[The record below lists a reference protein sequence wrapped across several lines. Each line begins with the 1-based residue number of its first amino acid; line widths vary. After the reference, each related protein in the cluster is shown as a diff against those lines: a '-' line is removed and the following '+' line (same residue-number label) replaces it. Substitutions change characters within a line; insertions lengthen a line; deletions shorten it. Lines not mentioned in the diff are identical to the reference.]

1 MFTLFRAGRAR
12 FLSLAAAALFLVLG
26 SFDTAKGQ
34 TLTLSASTLN
44 FTAAQGNNPA
54 TTQQVSVGST
64 GASINYIISSDQSWL
79 LASACGFC
87 GDGGTSGPTEPLT
100 IQVNSSSLNAGSYS
114 GNVTLTPT
122 NGSPKAV
129 VAVILT
135 ITGSGPAASTLVAS
149 LSQLNFSYQAAHS
162 GPASQAV
169 QITAS
174 GINIPIT
181 AVNTNIAPTNNCPAG
196 WLQAS
201 SSAST
206 TPATI
211 TIGIVT
217 AGLNPGTCTGSV
229 SVNSTSAGNGSTS
242 VQIGVTLY
250 ISSSPL
256 LNVAIPPGITS
267 VTLQQGARPVQFAV
281 PLTSSDSSVA
291 VNFTASTAP
300 GSDNSW
306 LAVSPV
312 IGSTPASLNVQV
324 TPNSTL
330 SPGSYTG
337 SITIFSTGLLNGQ
350 LTIPITFLLTT
361 TSAISISPSGTQNF
375 NQSQGGAPP
384 APITLTLT
392 SAINANF
399 TTSVTQQSGGLW
411 LQATPSNGS
420 VTGSAPGTIT
430 LTVLP
435 NTLGQG
441 TYSSLATISF
451 QNSNIP
457 PITIPVSLSVGPP
470 VSTLVPSPPS
480 LTFAYQIGGSAPAAQ
495 NVNITNLAGGAITY
509 SIGSVTQSWISVTP
523 SNGTTPGSISVSVA
537 PQSLAPGSYTGS
549 FTLNSSGAPSVVVN
563 VTLNITQSTAPQV
576 FIIGNAASGVGGQ
589 LSPGEIITIKGSQ
602 LGPSTPQ
609 SFTIASLMQPTL
621 GGAGVTFSGVPG
633 TLLYVSSSQI
643 NVTVPYEIAGMGST
657 NIVVTYNNVSSAAFT
672 QQVASAALGLFTNDS
687 TGSGQASVLN
697 QNYTYNTATTPAAQG
712 SYISLY
718 ATGGGQT
725 IPASTDGEV
734 SPTTSLLPLTLAP
747 YVTATIGGKNAPVV
761 FAGAAPGY
769 VTGVMQF
776 NIQVPMG
783 VSGTAL
789 PIVLSINGATSVQS
803 QSGATVSVQ

>member
-1 MFTLFRAGRAR
+1 MIMFTLFRAGRAR

-181 AVNTNIAPTNNCPAG
+181 AAN
-196 WLQAS
+196 
-201 SSAST
+201 T

-435 NTLGQG
+435 N
-441 TYSSLATISF
+441 
-451 QNSNIP
+451 
-457 PITIPVSLSVGPP
+457 
-470 VSTLVPSPPS
+470 
-480 LTFAYQIGGSAPAAQ
+480 
-495 NVNITNLAGGAITY
+495 
-509 SIGSVTQSWISVTP
+509 
-523 SNGTTPGSISVSVA
+523 
-537 PQSLAPGSYTGS
+537 
-549 FTLNSSGAPSVVVN
+549 
-563 VTLNITQSTAPQV
+563 
-576 FIIGNAASGVGGQ
+576 
-589 LSPGEIITIKGSQ
+589 
-602 LGPSTPQ
+602 
-609 SFTIASLMQPTL
+609 
-621 GGAGVTFSGVPG
+621 
-633 TLLYVSSSQI
+633 
-643 NVTVPYEIAGMGST
+643 
-657 NIVVTYNNVSSAAFT
+657 
-672 QQVASAALGLFTNDS
+672 
-687 TGSGQASVLN
+687 
-697 QNYTYNTATTPAAQG
+697 
-712 SYISLY
+712 
-718 ATGGGQT
+718 
-725 IPASTDGEV
+725 
-734 SPTTSLLPLTLAP
+734 
-747 YVTATIGGKNAPVV
+747 
-761 FAGAAPGY
+761 
-769 VTGVMQF
+769 
-776 NIQVPMG
+776 
-783 VSGTAL
+783 
-789 PIVLSINGATSVQS
+789 
-803 QSGATVSVQ
+803 